1 CACSPFAVAFLF
13 FRFPPAPSLFPYT
26 TLFRFPSRSRFLR
39 YIRRFV
45 ALHFWHSLIPVRLES
60 GHNRGLCYRN
70 YRRIQRLSNRESKP
84 LRFHLGASSLRPG
97 QSRIMEQNHVKTPGV
112 YQLLIPRPWSHPTR
126 KFHN

>member
-84 LRFHLGASSLRPG
+84 RSEEHTSEL
-97 QSRIMEQNHVKTPGV
+97 QSRENLVCR
-112 YQLLIPRPWSHPTR
+112 LLLEKKKPRYHS
-126 KFHN
+126 